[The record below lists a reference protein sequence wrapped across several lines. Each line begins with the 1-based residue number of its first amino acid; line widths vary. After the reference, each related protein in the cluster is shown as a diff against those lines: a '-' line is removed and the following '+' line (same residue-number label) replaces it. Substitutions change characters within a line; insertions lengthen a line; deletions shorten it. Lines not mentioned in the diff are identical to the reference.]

1 MDERKQHPRVATA
14 GRRYGS
20 KVPLLLRSAESES
33 FVPADVLPVTE
44 AATPDRL
51 RQREAVFPRLLAA
64 ADVLVATAVLGLLAL
79 TQDVSPQP
87 LAVLALP
94 AIVLLGK
101 VIGLYD
107 RDDLV
112 LNKRSLDE
120 APALFEVATLVAMMS
135 LLLGPAMFAHALPRG
150 AAVELWIGTF
160 LALLAARVAAR
171 ALARR
176 VADEERVLV
185 VGPGTAAA
193 KLEAKLAASPAV
205 KATVVGWI
213 PHGPSEPFT
222 PEMPAAGSIDDLAA
236 RVTDLGV
243 DRVVIAPSEET
254 SDDVL
259 DLIRMVKALGVR
271 VSILPRL
278 FEVVGSSVAFDDVG
292 GLTLLGVRPLGLTY
306 SSRFIKRSL
315 DLVGSGLG
323 LLLASPLL
331 VLVALAVVLDSRGS
345 VLFGQRRVGRDGREF
360 CMWKFRTMGAD
371 AEARRAELLD
381 RNEGAEGFFK
391 IAEDPRIT
399 RVGRWLRRTSLDELP
414 QLLNVLRGEMSLVGP
429 RPLVQEEDQ
438 RVEGWYRR
446 RLHLTPGITGH
457 WQVLGSSR
465 VPLSEMVVLDY
476 LYVTNWSLWN
486 DVKILLRTVP
496 RVFGARGL

>member
-1 MDERKQHPRVATA
+1 MEERNERPHVASA

-20 KVPLLLRSAESES
+20 RVPLLLRSTEAQS
-33 FVPADVLPVTE
+33 FVPSEVLPVTE
-44 AATPDRL
+44 AAAPDRL
-51 RQREAVFPRLLAA
+51 RQREAVFPRLLAL
-64 ADVLVATAVLGLLAL
+64 ADVLVAAAVLGLLAL

-94 AIVLLGK
+94 AIILLGK
-101 VIGLYD
+101 IIGLYD

-112 LNKRSLDE
+112 MSKRSLDE
-120 APALFEVATLVAMMS
+120 APALFQVATLVAMMS
-135 LLLGPAMFAHALPRG
+135 LLLGARMFAHALPPG

-160 LALLAARVAAR
+160 LALLGARVAAR
-171 ALARR
+171 ALARH

-185 VGPGTAAA
+185 VGAATAAA
-193 KLEAKLAASPAV
+193 KLDAKLATSPAV

-213 PHGPSEPFT
+213 PHGPSEAVT
-222 PEMPAAGSIDDLAA
+222 PVVAAAGSIDDLAG
-236 RVTDLGV
+236 RVTELCV

-292 GLTLLGVRPLGLTY
+292 GLTLLGVRPLGLTR
-306 SSRFIKRSL
+306 SSHFIKRSL
-315 DLVGSGLG
+315 DLVGAGLG

-331 VLVALAVVLDSRGS
+331 VVIALAVVLDSRGS
-345 VLFGQRRVGRDGREF
+345 VLFGQRRVGRDGDEF
-360 CMWKFRTMGAD
+360 CMWKFRTMASD
-371 AEARRAELLD
+371 AEARRAGLLEQ
-381 RNEGAEGFFK
+381 NEGAEGFFK
-391 IAEDPRIT
+391 IAQDPRMT

-414 QLLNVLRGEMSLVGP
+414 QLLNVVRGEMSLVGP
-429 RPLVQEEDQ
+429 RPLIQEEDQ

-465 VPLSEMVVLDY
+465 LPLSEMVVLDY

-486 DVKILLRTVP
+486 DIKILLRTVP
-496 RVFGARGL
+496 RVVGARGL